1 MIEGPTPQTPRDI
14 YKQKKSGDFRGVLA
28 GGPMSKVAQTV
39 PQKVPQKVPQRVPL
53 RIRALIEEEID
64 AFDVT
69 RLGAQA
75 SLVDFVTSLC
85 APELMSVNFS
95 GGVTQECWTVTR
107 SNGAYRVIFMPEV
120 GYFSLCVVSQFGPLD
135 IGVHGAAIG
144 CFTSV

>member
-1 MIEGPTPQTPRDI
+1 
-14 YKQKKSGDFRGVLA
+14 
-28 GGPMSKVAQTV
+28 MSEAA
-39 PQKVPQKVPQRVPL
+39 QKVPQKVPQAGILKVPQKVPL
-53 RIRALIEEEID
+53 RIRALIEDEID

-69 RLGAQA
+69 RLGAKA

-85 APELMSVNFS
+85 VPELTAVNFS

-107 SNGAYRVIFMPEV
+107 SNGAYRVVFMPEV